1 MENRNVGWMLI
12 GLSIVIVAI
21 IYIFNGAL
29 RDIVNASC
37 TMAGHTSCTMYETI
51 TQQTYLSLAIV
62 SIIFI
67 IGLVMLFVKPNE
79 KIVVKKVTEKK
90 LQKKIDMSEFTKEEK
105 KVLSTIQEQGAMFQ
119 ADLIERTGLGKVT
132 ITRILDKL
140 QAKELIERK
149 RRGMNNLVAIKD

>member
-105 KVLSTIQEQGAMFQ
+105 IVLSTIQEQGAMFQ